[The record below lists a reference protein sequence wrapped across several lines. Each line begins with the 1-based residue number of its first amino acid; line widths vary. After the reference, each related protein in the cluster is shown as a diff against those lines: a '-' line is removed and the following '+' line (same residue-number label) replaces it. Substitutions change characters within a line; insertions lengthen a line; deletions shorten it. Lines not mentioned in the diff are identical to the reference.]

1 MKTPINTA
9 INDLQTQTQA
19 GFVEVGNQLKTL
31 KRSVSNAQNLIGH
44 LQSDTIPDTIDARV
58 SALREELLGG
68 ASSAFDTLK
77 ELQDAIESGGS
88 ASALADAVN
97 KRVRFDE
104 VMTLDDEQVANVL
117 NSLKIEYS
125 SVDFAGLL

>member
-1 MKTPINTA
+1 MKTPINQA

-19 GFVEVGNQLKTL
+19 GFTETGRQLKAL
-31 KRSVSNAQNLIGH
+31 SGR
-44 LQSDTIPDTIDARV
+44 IDSGITSTTVDDKISLAKTEIK
-58 SALREELLGG
+58 SEILGG

-77 ELQDAIESGGS
+77 ELEDAINGGGT

-104 VMTLDDEQVANVL
+104 VMTLTDIQISNVL
-117 NSLKIEYS
+117 NTLKIEYS
-125 SVDFAGLL
+125 SVNFASLL

>member
-1 MKTPINTA
+1 MSSPPLALAKT
-9 INDLQTQTQA
+9 
-19 GFVEVGNQLKTL
+19 ELK
-31 KRSVSNAQNLIGH
+31 SEI
-44 LQSDTIPDTIDARV
+44 
-58 SALREELLGG
+58 LGG
-68 ASSAFDTLK
+68 AGDAFDTLK

-104 VMTLDDEQVANVL
+104 VMTLTDDQIANVL

>member
-1 MKTPINTA
+1 MKTSINQA

-19 GFVEVGNQLKTL
+19 GFVETGRQLKALSGRIDNQDTDNKIAQAIATL
-31 KRSVSNAQNLIGH
+31 KAEI
-44 LQSDTIPDTIDARV
+44 
-58 SALREELLGG
+58 LGG
-68 ASSAFDTLK
+68 AGDAFDTLK
-77 ELQDAIESGGS
+77 ELEDAINNGGT
-88 ASALADAVN
+88 AAALADAVN

-104 VMTLDDEQVANVL
+104 VMTLTDEQIGNVL

>member
-1 MKTPINTA
+1 MKISINQA

-19 GFVEVGNQLKTL
+19 GFVETGRQLKALSGRIDNQDTDNKIAQAIATL
-31 KRSVSNAQNLIGH
+31 KAEI
-44 LQSDTIPDTIDARV
+44 
-58 SALREELLGG
+58 LGG
-68 ASSAFDTLK
+68 AGDAFDTLK
-77 ELQDAIESGGS
+77 ELQDAIESGGT

-104 VMTLDDEQVANVL
+104 VMTLTDEQIGNVL

>member
-1 MKTPINTA
+1 MKTTLKDA
-9 INDLQTQTQA
+9 LLDLQTQTQA
-19 GFVEVGNQLKTL
+19 GFTETGRQLKALSGRIDSSITSATVDD
-31 KRSVSNAQNLIGH
+31 KINLAKTEIK
-44 LQSDTIPDTIDARV
+44 SEI
-58 SALREELLGG
+58 LGG
-68 ASSAFDTLK
+68 ASGAFDTLK
-77 ELQDAIESGGS
+77 ELEDAINSGGT

-104 VMTLDDEQVANVL
+104 VMTLNDEQISNVL

>member
-1 MKTPINTA
+1 MKTSINQA

-19 GFVEVGNQLKTL
+19 GFVETGRQLKALSGRIDSQDTDNKIAQAIATL
-31 KRSVSNAQNLIGH
+31 KAEI
-44 LQSDTIPDTIDARV
+44 
-58 SALREELLGG
+58 LGG
-68 ASSAFDTLK
+68 ADGAFDTLK
-77 ELQDAIESGGS
+77 ELQDAIESGGT

-104 VMTLDDEQVANVL
+104 VMTLTDEQIGNVL

>member
-1 MKTPINTA
+1 MKTTLKDA
-9 INDLQTQTQA
+9 LLDLQTQTQA
-19 GFVEVGNQLKTL
+19 GFTEAGRQLKALSTRIDNSITSQTVDD
-31 KRSVSNAQNLIGH
+31 KINLAKTEIK
-44 LQSDTIPDTIDARV
+44 SEI
-58 SALREELLGG
+58 LGG

-77 ELQDAIESGGS
+77 ELEDAISSGGT

-104 VMTLDDEQVANVL
+104 VMTLTDEQIGNVL

-125 SVDFAGLL
+125 SVNFASLL

>member
-19 GFVEVGNQLKTL
+19 GFVEVGNQLNTL
-31 KRSVSNAQNLIGH
+31 KNSVSNAQNLIGH

-58 SALREELLGG
+58 SALRRELLGG